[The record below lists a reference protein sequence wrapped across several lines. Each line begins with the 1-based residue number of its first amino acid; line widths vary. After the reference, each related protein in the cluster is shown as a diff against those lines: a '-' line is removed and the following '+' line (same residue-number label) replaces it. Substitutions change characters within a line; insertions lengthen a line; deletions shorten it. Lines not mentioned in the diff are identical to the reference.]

1 VIEVIQLNPQD
12 STKDAVYVLTS
23 VGSASLPASLSF
35 RDVDGDGK
43 VDVVVTIGDSDP
55 YSIVLHNNGKTLQ
68 PAPSAH

>member
-1 VIEVIQLNPQD
+1 VIQLNPQD

-23 VGSASLPASLSF
+23 VGNASLPASLSF